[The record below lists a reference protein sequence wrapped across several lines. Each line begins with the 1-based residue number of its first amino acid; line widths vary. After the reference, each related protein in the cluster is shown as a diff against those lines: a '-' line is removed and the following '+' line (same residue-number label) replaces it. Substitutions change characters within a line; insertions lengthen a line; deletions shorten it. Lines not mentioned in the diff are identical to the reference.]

1 LKSLEYGFESR
12 RIHIIS
18 THRNHMTLSH
28 QRSEPSGLKQLPHRQ
43 KIDRTRKSPRDE
55 WRIKVTQVITG
66 QNPGPSGNLVRSPD
80 FDPANWGKNS
90 PQKIHHRP
98 VRQIDHI
105 LFLADRSKEPEK
117 YSALNN
123 L

>member
-1 LKSLEYGFESR
+1 
-12 RIHIIS
+12 
-18 THRNHMTLSH
+18 MTLSH
-28 QRSEPSGLKQLPHRQ
+28 QRSKPSRLKKLPHRQ
-43 KIDRTRKSPRDE
+43 KIDRMRKSPCDE
-55 WRIKVTQVITG
+55 WRIKVTQVIAG
-66 QNPGPSGNLVRSPD
+66 QNPRPNGNLPRSQD

-105 LFLADRSKEPEK
+105 LFLADRPKEPEK